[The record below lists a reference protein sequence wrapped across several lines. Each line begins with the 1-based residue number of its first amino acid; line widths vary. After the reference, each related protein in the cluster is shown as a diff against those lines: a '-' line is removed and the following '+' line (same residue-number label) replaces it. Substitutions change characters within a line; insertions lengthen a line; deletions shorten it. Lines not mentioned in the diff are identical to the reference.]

1 MTRTKGTYPWSSETQ
16 IVRDGQPSS
25 DGDRS
30 SESNDYHQ
38 HTHSFST
45 AQMIGVHLIS
55 LVVTVL
61 LENAESDA
69 HHKYTPQAT
78 III

>member
-1 MTRTKGTYPWSSETQ
+1 MSNKGGNKEENMTRTKGTYPWSSETQ
-16 IVRDGQPSS
+16 IVRDGQPSN

-30 SESNDYHQ
+30 AESDDY

-55 LVVTVL
+55 LVVTV
-61 LENAESDA
+61 
-69 HHKYTPQAT
+69 
-78 III
+78 

>member
-38 HTHSFST
+38 HTHSCLQF
-45 AQMIGVHLIS
+45 VH
-55 LVVTVL
+55 
-61 LENAESDA
+61 
-69 HHKYTPQAT
+69 YQ
-78 III
+78 IIIVAWGVYLW

>member
-38 HTHSFST
+38 YTHSFL
-45 AQMIGVHLIS
+45 IGVHLIS